1 MGKILSRL
9 QNQKT
14 TMDVVDK
21 LLVNQTLLGAFKITK
36 PFESSRVETTS
47 FNARKCL
54 IDGNLRPEYS
64 TSSSTNL
71 CSWRVR
77 ILRFLGFRCWL
88 RKIMPNSKY
97 ILFWVCV
104 RHHQWRV
111 DSSCG
116 FLVPTLAASMLWPL
130 MQSNHPTK
138 GRVLEKF
145 SV

>member
-47 FNARKCL
+47 FNTRKCL

-71 CSWRVR
+71 GSWRVR
-77 ILRFLGFRCWL
+77 ISSVSDVDWEKLCQTASIYFFGFVSVT
-88 RKIMPNSKY
+88 INEGS
-97 ILFWVCV
+97 ILL
-104 RHHQWRV
+104 V
-111 DSSCG
+111 DALSQH
-116 FLVPTLAASMLWPL
+116 LQLSMLWPL
-130 MQSNHPTK
+130 MRSNHPTK
-138 GRVLEKF
+138 GRVLKKVYF
-145 SV
+145 